1 MLDPETAEAVWLEKQ
16 PSFLE
21 RLFSS
26 ATGSG
31 EVAVAPRDLFSR
43 FAAKPEWMLARAVHD
58 ARQILTGSAIQA
70 RCLECPS
77 TAMPLAPREKATLG
91 RSAEHTSELQS
102 LMRNSYAVFCLQ
114 KTRRNEPHN
123 NKNG

>member
-1 MLDPETAEAVWLEKQ
+1 MPVERVGEIAEGLVWVGGTARQLGLIDGFGSLDDAIAEAARRAKLDPETAEAVWLEKQ
-16 PSFLE
+16 PTFLE

-58 ARQILTGSAIQA
+58 ARQILTEIGRAS
-70 RCLECPS
+70 C
-77 TAMPLAPREKATLG
+77 RE
-91 RSAEHTSELQS
+91 RVCQ
-102 LMRNSYAVFCLQ
+102 YV
-114 KTRRNEPHN
+114 
-123 NKNG
+123 

>member
-91 RSAEHTSELQS
+91 AWLKGLVDRKSVVWGKRVSVRVNLGGS
-102 LMRNSYAVFCLQ
+102 GS
-114 KTRRNEPHN
+114 
-123 NKNG
+123 